1 MMLIGMIPMGILNF
15 VLLIVSPFGKILRF
29 LLGWL
34 VGFIRTRGIV
44 LCLSGS
50 FLVAENL
57 GWLP

>member
-15 VLLIVSPFGKILRF
+15 VLLIFSPFVKNLRF

-34 VGFIRTRGIV
+34 VGFISTSGIV

-57 GWLP
+57 G